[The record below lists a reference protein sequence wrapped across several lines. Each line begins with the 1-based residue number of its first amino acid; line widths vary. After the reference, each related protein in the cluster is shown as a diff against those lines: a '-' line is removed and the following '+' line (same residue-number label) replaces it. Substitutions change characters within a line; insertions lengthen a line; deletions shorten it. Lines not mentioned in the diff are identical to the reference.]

1 MIARRKKITILA
13 VISVVIASFVGL
25 QINEI
30 IAEPT
35 VTKDYIFAENV
46 KIIAVFEF
54 EDGSEV
60 TLAQTFEQKRGF
72 NIKNKPVFELVK
84 IVGDTPLLYSIA
96 DETQKFR
103 QTTFLRFPAAL
114 EFDVEILLAN
124 EGAILRSFA
133 YKECSVV
140 NYKVGTESDMEEG
153 YISRSMGFAVVDKFT
168 FQCDSYEPLDP
179 SSKP

>member
-35 VTKDYIFAENV
+35 GTKNFTYAENV
-46 KIIAVFEF
+46 KIIVVFEF
-54 EDGSEV
+54 KDGSEV
-60 TLAQTFEQKRGF
+60 TEAQTFEQKRGF

-84 IVGDTPLLYSIA
+84 IVGNTPLLYAIT
-96 DETQKFR
+96 DETQQYRK
-103 QTTFLRFPAAL
+103 TTFSRFPTEL

-124 EGAILRSFA
+124 EGEILRSFA

-140 NYKVGTESDMEEG
+140 KYKVYTESDMEEG
-153 YISRSMGFAVVDKFT
+153 YVSTSMGFALVDEFT
-168 FQCDSYEPLDP
+168 FQCDSIEPLIP
-179 SSKP
+179 SSEP